1 MKSWDDAISRCVA
14 NGGRILDDAGYL
26 WEYGR
31 FPSAR
36 VLGILA
42 QEEFAKAYLLK
53 LVDEGAIPLCDEVLR
68 ACRDHSCKHLIALV
82 MIHLFTPIEDMLS
95 RNKRAREACGD
106 GALPPHVADALN
118 IFCHEKLRR
127 WRSKNWFWA
136 ENPSY
141 DQTAKNIGEGSLDR
155 VKQNALYVGI
165 GRNGVTSTPHCTA
178 AEAHETLETAKMLKE
193 VVEGGGAFAFIEN
206 EHITT
211 ALRAMLHELKDQ
223 RGINEE

>member
-1 MKSWDDAISRCVA
+1 MKSWTDAISACVA
-14 NGGRILDDAGYL
+14 NGDRILDDAGYL
-26 WEYGR
+26 EEYGR

-82 MIHLFTPIEDMLS
+82 MLHLFTPIADWIS
-95 RNKRAREACGD
+95 RDERVREVATD
-106 GALPPHVADALN
+106 DVLPAHVADALN

-127 WRSKNWFWA
+127 WRSKNWIWA

-141 DQTAKNIGEGSLDR
+141 DQTAENIGGGSLDR
-155 VKQNALYVGI
+155 VKQNALYVGV
-165 GRNGVTSTPHCTA
+165 GRHGITSTPRCTA
-178 AEAHETLETAKMLKE
+178 AEAREAIETAKMLKE
-193 VVEGGGAFAFIEN
+193 VAEGNDVFAFTEKDY
-206 EHITT
+206 ITT
-211 ALRAMLHELKDQ
+211 ALRAMLHELTDQ
-223 RGINEE
+223 KG